1 MRESIHLSTFD
12 RGKFRV
18 FEMMDDDDELMVNP
32 HHRVSL
38 SLHRMGSRIKLDCDL
53 GMLSS
58 SVDFLP
64 IGQID
69 ISQPDY
75 QSAVLFNEE
84 FMGRARSFENHFHVE
99 KFVRIRKEWLEAGR
113 SLPPA
118 RVFGPKWQD
127 QVYIHLAKP
136 TWERR
141 ANLEFSVIRAD
152 HMDDEPLS
160 EPIFTVCGSLQLK
173 GEIPHYF
180 FFVEWVGDDLWLYEK
195 HFFYN
200 NTVFPPTLES
210 FRKIQAMAT

>member
-1 MRESIHLSTFD
+1 MKESVHLRTFE
-12 RGKFRV
+12 RGDWRV
-18 FEMMDDDDELMVNP
+18 FEIMDDDDELIVAP

-38 SLHRMGSRIKLDCDL
+38 CLHRMGSRIKLDCDL

-64 IGQID
+64 VGQID
-69 ISQPDY
+69 IAQSDY
-75 QSAVLFNEE
+75 RSAVVFDEE
-84 FMGRARSFENHFHVE
+84 FMRRARSFENHFHVE
-99 KFVRIRKEWLEAGR
+99 KFVRCRMEFLQDGKG
-113 SLPPA
+113 LPPA

-136 TWERR
+136 TWQRL
-141 ANLEFSVIRAD
+141 ANLEFSVFRAD
-152 HMDDEPLS
+152 YMDDDLLS
-160 EPIFTVCGSLQLK
+160 EPIFTICGSLQLE

-180 FFVEWVGDDLWLYEK
+180 FFVDWVGEDFWLYEK

-210 FRKIQAMAT
+210 FKQTQAVAL